1 MHEES
6 IAILILWA
14 LVFAYSILGSID
26 FGTGFWSMIYMK
38 RNSTAGDIANRYLS
52 PTWELTNTFL
62 VFVVVAFIGFFPNA
76 AYSLA
81 TAMFVP
87 VTLILALIAVRSSFM
102 VFSHS
107 FPSSEKQLRFT
118 AGITGLLVPALL
130 ITVLPVTEGSFV
142 KMIGGK
148 ETLMYKQLLSSPSV
162 YSYMLF
168 GLTSALF
175 LSALFLADFSR
186 ERGDE
191 GAYRI
196 YRINAIILGPATL
209 LSAVIAL
216 VSVSIQGNARWLL
229 SNLADEILW
238 FAVSLGLFVIGY
250 AALWWSNKG
259 YKELGWPR
267 VAVLSV
273 VAQYAFASYAY
284 GKAHLPY
291 IIFPDVTMYTSF
303 TQKTTFYSLL
313 ILYAVGIAILLPGFI
328 MFWNLFL
335 KDRTFAGDKKE

>member
-1 MHEES
+1 M
-6 IAILILWA
+6 
-14 LVFAYSILGSID
+14 
-26 FGTGFWSMIYMK
+26 
-38 RNSTAGDIANRYLS
+38 
-52 PTWELTNTFL
+52 
-62 VFVVVAFIGFFPNA
+62 
-76 AYSLA
+76 
-81 TAMFVP
+81 
-87 VTLILALIAVRSSFM
+87 
-102 VFSHS
+102 
-107 FPSSEKQLRFT
+107 
-118 AGITGLLVPALL
+118 
-130 ITVLPVTEGSFV
+130 
-142 KMIGGK
+142 
-148 ETLMYKQLLSSPSV
+148 
-162 YSYMLF
+162 
-168 GLTSALF
+168 
-175 LSALFLADFSR
+175 
-186 ERGDE
+186 
-191 GAYRI
+191 
-196 YRINAIILGPATL
+196 
-209 LSAVIAL
+209 IAL

-328 MFWNLFL
+328 MFWNLFFL
-335 KDRTFAGDKKE
+335 KRPHLCGR